1 MTYDPASISAQFDE
15 YGEREWNRLLATP
28 VDEISLHI
36 HLHYLQRFIPPG
48 ARVLEIGAGA
58 GRFTQAL
65 AGLVARVLVAD
76 LSPGQLELNRHFAAQ
91 LGFAAAVED
100 WQQLDITDLSAWPD
114 GSFDCVV
121 AYGGPFSYVLDRR
134 DAALRECARVLR
146 PGGRLL
152 ASVMSL
158 WGSAH
163 HDLPGTLDVPPEY
176 NLRITTTGDLTAAS
190 WPDRTRGQM
199 HLFRAGEAR
208 DWLLEHRLRVLAMS
222 ASGVLA
228 NGYAADLAPIRADP
242 ARWSELL
249 RMELEASA
257 DPACLGLGTH
267 LIFVAE
273 KDQKNPLARLRQGR

>member
-1 MTYDPASISAQFDE
+1 MTYEPASVAAQFDE
-15 YGEREWNRLLATP
+15 FGEREWDRLQATP
-28 VDEISLHI
+28 VDEISLYI
-36 HLHYLQRFIPPG
+36 HLHYLQRFVPSG

-65 AGLVARVLVAD
+65 AGLGARVLVAD
-76 LSPGQLELNRHFAAQ
+76 ISPGQIDLNRRFAVR
-91 LGFAAAVED
+91 LGFAAAVAD

-121 AYGGPFSYVLDRR
+121 AYGGPFSYVLERR
-134 DAALRECARVLR
+134 AAALRECARVLK
-146 PGGRLL
+146 PGGWLL

-163 HDLPGTLDVPPEY
+163 HDLAGTLNVPPEY

-208 DWLLEHRLRVLAMS
+208 DWLLAHGLRVLAMS

-228 NGYAADLAPIRADP
+228 NGYAGDLGPIRADP
-242 ARWSELL
+242 ARWGELL

-267 LIFVAE
+267 LIFAAE
-273 KDQKNPLARLRQGR
+273 AGREFTGAPGSDPA